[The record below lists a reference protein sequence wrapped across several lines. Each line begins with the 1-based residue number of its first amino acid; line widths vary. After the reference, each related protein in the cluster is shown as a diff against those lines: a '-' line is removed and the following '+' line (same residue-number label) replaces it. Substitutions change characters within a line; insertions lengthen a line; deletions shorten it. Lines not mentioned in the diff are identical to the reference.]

1 MKRPNFIDGVIFA
14 AVASVSG
21 MALFMLLISFFNALF
36 TAHLILTL
44 LTMSYIA
51 YLLWR
56 SPKESG
62 AVSAMLFSIVS
73 LVIIWLLEPSFSTL
87 LAAHA
92 LLITLVRSFAYHQ
105 TVIAVVADGL
115 LNGLGVGAA
124 IWAFSATDSL
134 PITFWSYFLL
144 QALFCLITP
153 RLAHS
158 EKVVDEPVNDRFTE
172 AYHSAQVA
180 LRQLSN

>member
-36 TAHLILTL
+36 TAHLILTF
-44 LTMSYIA
+44 LTISYIA

-56 SPKESG
+56 SPRESG
-62 AVSAMLFSIVS
+62 AVSALLFSIIS

-153 RLAHS
+153 CSAHS
-158 EKVVDEPVNDRFTE
+158 GKVVDEPVNDRFTE
-172 AYHSAQVA
+172 AYRSAQVA